1 MDSTKNIGVSATNL
15 HKDITNNEN
24 VRREWIDGNVPKFPF
39 YHGINTLG
47 KIIQYHVYR
56 LCLHNN
62 KEL

>member
-24 VRREWIDGNVPKFPF
+24 VRRKWIDGNVPKFPF

-47 KIIQYHVYR
+47 MLIQYP
-56 LCLHNN
+56 
-62 KEL
+62 KGAEL